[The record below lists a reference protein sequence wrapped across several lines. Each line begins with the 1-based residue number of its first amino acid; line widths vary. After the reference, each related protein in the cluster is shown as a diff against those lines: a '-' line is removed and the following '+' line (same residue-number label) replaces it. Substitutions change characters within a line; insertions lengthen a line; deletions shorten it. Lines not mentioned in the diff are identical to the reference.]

1 MNMMDELTEKFAL
14 ELDVP
19 LGGCTEYNETSKEI
33 HDFAKRELS
42 ESKAEELEKLIG
54 RYSTIVADE
63 AGRAGLRL
71 GARIVAALLGE

>member
-19 LGGCTEYNETSKEI
+19 LGSCTEYNEISKKI

-42 ESKAEELEKLIG
+42 
-54 RYSTIVADE
+54 
-63 AGRAGLRL
+63 
-71 GARIVAALLGE
+71 

>member
-19 LGGCTEYNETSKEI
+19 LGSCTEYNEISKEI

-42 ESKAEELEKLIG
+42 EGKA
-54 RYSTIVADE
+54 
-63 AGRAGLRL
+63 
-71 GARIVAALLGE
+71 